1 MPLVLKEIEVKTEE
15 LGIHYIL
22 HNFHDLQLHVSD
34 AAGAEGN
41 QGKDGA
47 AKNFHILRN
56 FP

>member
-1 MPLVLKEIEVKTEE
+1 MPLVMKEIEVKTEE